1 MTPIERAVNTLRAA
15 GLDDA
20 ANELAE
26 MIEAAEAAE
35 TIEEAGADEAA
46 ADMIGRPGELP
57 GVEEA
62 VAGTSA
68 AHIRAEA
75 EAEVQ
80 VIEAEAAATIEVM
93 NAAATIERKQQ
104 AAEAEAIT
112 EVIEAEAAAEAAPS
126 SDHWYFRPLGGAR

>member
-80 VIEAEAAATIEVM
+80 VIEA
-93 NAAATIERKQQ
+93 RP
-104 AAEAEAIT
+104 AAETANRGRAIRSEAHRPA
-112 EVIEAEAAAEAAPS
+112 IETS
-126 SDHWYFRPLGGAR
+126 RID